1 MNNKNHININLS
13 NLTLVIP
20 AKEEV
25 DCLNKVL
32 EELQYFNYQKIV
44 IIPKD
49 KSLPSDLK
57 FKNIKVINQSKDGY
71 GNAILEGIEN
81 VKTKF
86 FCIFNADGSFNPNEI
101 ENMMLKTNTHD
112 FVFGSRYLKNGKS
125 DDDTFITKIGNFFF
139 SNVGKKF
146 FNLKLSDILYTYVV
160 ANTSKFRELGVK
172 SNDFC
177 FCVEF
182 PIKMQKNNFSYID
195 TPSHERIRISG
206 KKNVNEIVDG
216 SKILFQMIKLFFSN
230 NNK

>member
-1 MNNKNHININLS
+1 MDYSK
-13 NLTLVIP
+13 LTLVIP

-25 DCLNKVL
+25 DCLYKVL
-32 EELQYFNYQKIV
+32 EELRNFNFHKIIV
-44 IIPKD
+44 IPSNA
-49 KSLPSDLK
+49 SLPK
-57 FKNIKVINQSKDGY
+57 NWTFQNIKILNQSKIGY
-71 GNAILEGIEN
+71 GNALLEGIKN
-81 VKTKF
+81 VKTEF

-101 ENMMLKTNTHD
+101 ENMFAQTNSYD

-125 DDDTFITKIGNFFF
+125 DDDTFVTKIGNYIFSKIGKIFF
-139 SNVGKKF
+139 K
-146 FNLKLSDILYTYVV
+146 LKLSDILYTYVI
-160 ANTSKFRELGVK
+160 ANTSKFKELGVK

-195 TPSHERIRISG
+195 SPSHERIRISG

-216 SKILFQMIKLFFSN
+216 FKILFQMIKLFFLN